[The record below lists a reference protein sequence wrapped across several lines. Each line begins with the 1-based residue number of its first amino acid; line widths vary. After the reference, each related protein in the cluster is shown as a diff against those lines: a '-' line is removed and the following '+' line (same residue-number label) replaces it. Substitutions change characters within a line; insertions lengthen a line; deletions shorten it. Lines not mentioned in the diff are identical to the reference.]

1 MVHFRCRAYIF
12 PVVVNFPIDVSA
24 FLTLKPDKSNRYIVS
39 IVVFK
44 YNLSLNIVSAVLYIV
59 AKLFF
64 FVFLKMLLV
73 ISDVYVVVSTDVE
86 IVALLTFPGQRTHS
100 T

>member
-24 FLTLKPDKSNRYIVS
+24 FLTLKPEKSNRYIVS

-44 YNLSLNIVSAVLYIV
+44 YNLSLNIVSTVLYIV

-64 FVFLKMLLV
+64 LFLKMLLV